1 MQGAAP
7 ARLSSR
13 HRPRRQPG
21 RDDMDAVQQDRGE
34 PIAEMQRGLR
44 EVVTIAAVGI
54 ALILASGVLGKDD
67 WAAELPYDLGI
78 ACLIVAGIK
87 FGLRRVLVQTH
98 RIRDFVDFV
107 AHGTNRT
114 SGLSMEEL
122 QETLDDPTLSPGQKL
137 ILRLEMEHVE
147 RMMRR
152 SEDANNDQAT
162 EPR

>member
-1 MQGAAP
+1 
-7 ARLSSR
+7 
-13 HRPRRQPG
+13 
-21 RDDMDAVQQDRGE
+21 MDAVRQDRGE
-34 PIAEMQRGLR
+34 PNAAMQRGLR

-54 ALILASGVLGKDD
+54 ALILASAGLGKDD

-87 FGLRRVLVQTH
+87 FGLRRVLTQTH
-98 RIRDFVDFV
+98 RIRDFVELV
-107 AHGTNRT
+107 AHGTNRR

-122 QETLDDPTLSPGQKL
+122 QEALDDPALSPGQKL
-137 ILRLEMEHVE
+137 IVRLEMEHVE

-152 SEDANNDQAT
+152 PEETNTDQAT